1 MHTTTIEPGAFSRQR
16 AFVTLGVLSIIWGTS
31 FILIKKSLSAFQP
44 TQVACLRMS
53 ISALAFV
60 PMLWFARRR
69 MDWSKLPWLL
79 VVGLCSSAIPAFLF
93 ANAQQHIS
101 SAMAG
106 ILNSL
111 TPLFTFV
118 LGILFFK
125 SSFQIMRLVGVL
137 FGLAGA
143 VFLIMLGN
151 RSGLEGGIGW
161 GMLIVVAA
169 VCYAIGTNV
178 IGQKLQDLDSL
189 LISSASFGLVGVP
202 LMIYLF
208 VGTDFVHRMQVVP
221 QAWPALGY
229 VTILAMVGTVAAS
242 IVFFHLIQKTSP
254 IFGSTVAYL
263 MPLISLLWG
272 IADGEPIGWMHLGG
286 MGLILTGVYLSRR

>member
-1 MHTTTIEPGAFSRQR
+1 MDATSNIQSQGLSRQR
-16 AFVTLGVLSIIWGTS
+16 AFLTLGILSLIWGTS
-31 FILIKKSLSAFQP
+31 FILIKKSLGVFPP

-60 PMLWFARRR
+60 PLLVVYRNR

-125 SSFQIMRLVGVL
+125 STFGIYQLIGVL

-143 VFLIMLGN
+143 IFLILLGN
-151 RSGLEGGIGW
+151 KSGLEGGIGW
-161 GMLIVVAA
+161 GMLIVLAA
-169 VCYAIGTNV
+169 LCYGTGTNV
-178 IGQKLQDLDSL
+178 IGKNLKEMDSMI
-189 LISSASFGLVGVP
+189 ISSASFGLVGIP
-202 LMIYLF
+202 LMAYLLI
-208 VGTDFVHRMQVVP
+208 GTDFIQRMQDVP
-221 QAWPALGY
+221 QAWEALGY

-242 IVFFHLIQKTSP
+242 IVFFHLIHRTSP

-263 MPLISLLWG
+263 MPLVSLIWG
-272 IADGEPIGWMHLGG
+272 VQIGRAH
-286 MGLILTGVYLSRR
+286 V